1 MAGRDYEKAEPRVI
15 FPVESTK
22 RRGIIRPF
30 CRLARDV
37 DKVEKR
43 RAHGSVT
50 RGNSYGKS
58 AWALISRQGFAGRLV
73 VSVALGETN
82 PH

>member
-30 CRLARDV
+30 CPLARDV
-37 DKVEKR
+37 DNVEKR
-43 RAHGSVT
+43 RAHG
-50 RGNSYGKS
+50 
-58 AWALISRQGFAGRLV
+58 
-73 VSVALGETN
+73 
-82 PH
+82 